1 MGSPGMEAGFDILA
15 RTLQKVALCPGLCE
29 GAFAAG
35 CALHLVQILLRAVP
49 SVTKEC
55 SPLQAACGEVG
66 SRCDGV
72 QREAVDLC
80 GI

>member
-1 MGSPGMEAGFDILA
+1 MEAGFDILA

-35 CALHLVQILLRAVP
+35 CALHLVQILLRAVL

-55 SPLQAACGEVG
+55 SPPLQAARGEVG